1 MKNKYRLLLGSVV
14 LLSTSVFAQEIVTV
28 VPTPVAMGLPVMVAA
43 PVAIHA
49 GVLKSVRGEV
59 SLRNAKGIARPA
71 RAGEQVLPTDRIVTG
86 ADAAASLVLRDGTV
100 MVLGPVSQLD
110 LKAFQFDAVTHKGN
124 LLVSLLQ
131 GSMRMLTGLLGKT
144 EPEAV
149 RIDTGS
155 AYVGIRGTDF
165 IVQADP
171 I

>member
-1 MKNKYRLLLGSVV
+1 MKHHYRLLLGGVI
-14 LLSTSVFAQEIVTV
+14 LLSASVFAQD
-28 VPTPVAMGLPVMVAA
+28 VPTPAA
-43 PVAIHA
+43 PAAGPSLIMAAAPLPQHA

-59 SLRNAKGIARPA
+59 SLLNAKGLARPA
-71 RAGEQVLPTDRIVTG
+71 RAGEQVQPTDRIMTG

-100 MVLGPVSQLD
+100 MVVGPTSQLD

-124 LLVSLLQ
+124 LLLSLLQ

-144 EPEAV
+144 QPEAV

-171 I
+171 L